1 MYLENGRDI
10 FRSILILAGAAIAY
24 WVDLTAGLVVVALI
38 GLLILQ
44 SAFTDWCPA
53 DLILRPIGLK
63 KKLESQD
70 QKSSPKIEADG

>member
-24 WVDLTAGLVVVALI
+24 WVDLTAGLALVAII

-53 DLILRPIGLK
+53 DLILRPMGLK
-63 KKLESQD
+63 KK
-70 QKSSPKIEADG
+70 KPA

>member
-10 FRSILILAGAAIAY
+10 FRSILILAGAAFAY
-24 WVDLTAGLVVVALI
+24 WVNLTAWLMLVAII

-53 DLILRPIGLK
+53 DLILRPMGLK
-63 KKLESQD
+63 KKR
-70 QKSSPKIEADG
+70 PA

>member
-10 FRSILILAGAAIAY
+10 FRSILILAGAAIAW
-24 WVDLTAGLVVVALI
+24 WVDLTAGLVLVALI

-53 DLILRPIGLK
+53 DLILRPLGLK
-63 KKLESQD
+63 KKIPDRKANSTPTSLNQ
-70 QKSSPKIEADG
+70 

>member
-10 FRSILILAGAAIAY
+10 FRSILILAGAAIAW
-24 WVDLTAGLVVVALI
+24 WVDLTAGLVLVALI

-53 DLILRPIGLK
+53 DLILRPLGLK
-63 KKLESQD
+63 KKR
-70 QKSSPKIEADG
+70 PA

>member
-24 WVDLTAGLVVVALI
+24 WVDLTTGLLLVAFI
-38 GLLILQ
+38 GVLILQ

-53 DLILRPIGLK
+53 DLILWPLGLK
-63 KKLESQD
+63 KKLESRD
-70 QKSSPKIEADG
+70 QKRSPGIKPGE